1 MEWKDCKEEIL
12 LSTKEVGGEWRG
24 LRSVNMKKDSRNEK
38 VKKRD
43 EDGEKKES
51 SIYMREVLN
60 EDVVVACEEM
70 RLWISR
76 G

>member
-1 MEWKDCKEEIL
+1 
-12 LSTKEVGGEWRG
+12 
-24 LRSVNMKKDSRNEK
+24 MKKDSRNEK